1 MPEETMTA
9 RERWMAVLEHKIP
22 DRIPMDYWATDEAT
36 AKIMKY
42 LGYSNK
48 YEMLQKLHVD
58 YMVKAEPEY
67 IGPSLPENQ
76 DVFGCLYRDIDY
88 GSGKYEECIFHPL
101 ADFQTIEELESNYT
115 WPDPDWWDYSG
126 IPDQIR
132 NQEIYPV
139 QGGHYEPFL
148 IYKYLRG
155 DEQGYMDLMLHPEMV
170 HYCLDKLLHL
180 GIEDIT
186 RIYEQIP
193 GQVLV
198 TYVAE
203 DMGAQD
209 DLLISPQHIKEFLIP
224 RMKKVMDLVHQAG
237 AFVFHHNDGAVSRI
251 LPDLIEAGI
260 DLLNPIQWRCQGMDR
275 KILKSKFGNKIVFH
289 GAMDNQE
296 TLVFGSVKDVENEV
310 LENLDILGG
319 DGGYIL
325 APCHNIQAASPPANI
340 VAMYETCFKNG
351 FF

>member
-1 MPEETMTA
+1 MTP
-9 RERWMAVLEHKIP
+9 RERWMTVLEHKIP
-22 DRIPMDYWATDEAT
+22 DRVPTDYWATDEAT
-36 AKIMKY
+36 SKIMKY

-58 YMVKAEPEY
+58 YMVKVEPEY

-76 DVFGCLYRDIDY
+76 DVFGCLYRNIDY
-88 GSGKYEECIFHPL
+88 GTGIYEECIFHPL
-101 ADFQTIEELESNYT
+101 ADFQTIEEIESNYT
-115 WPDPDWWDYSG
+115 WPDPDWWDYNG

-132 NQEIYPV
+132 NHEIYPV
-139 QGGHYEPFL
+139 HGGHYEPFL

-170 HYCLDKLLHL
+170 HYCLDKFLHL

-193 GQVLV
+193 GQVSV

-209 DLLISPQHIKEFLIP
+209 DLLISPQHIKEFLLP

-251 LPDLIEAGI
+251 LPDMIEAGI
-260 DLLNPIQWRCQGMDR
+260 DLLNPIQWRCHGMNR
-275 KILKSKFGNKIVFH
+275 KRLKLKFGKKIVFH

-310 LENLDILGG
+310 LENLDILGK

-325 APCHNIQAASPPANI
+325 APCHNIQAASPPENI

-351 FF
+351 FY